1 MVRLHV
7 CVCVD
12 CAPPYVITTFDLYFL
27 LPIACLPSALTR
39 VLLPG
44 RDCEAKCLCTS
55 GGRYVHA
62 VPRATQAA
70 NAALRHHLNA
80 FTTSPPRDASS
91 SKNVS
96 AGTTHR
102 QACTRI
108 KVASLGFAFRPAS
121 VVEMQNGSPRQKV
134 ERIKFQNGEM
144 YIDVKSNPDKSRSL
158 DKFTVTLWHRRRL
171 KPHGLGDRKVE
182 SRNAIVQIWAPCGTA
197 PRPKHS
203 NVVGAWPGVMFVF
216 VPTAGRPM
224 SSSVLICTFY
234 FPSRAY
240 LRH

>member
-1 MVRLHV
+1 M
-7 CVCVD
+7 
-12 CAPPYVITTFDLYFL
+12 
-27 LPIACLPSALTR
+27 TR

-55 GGRYVHA
+55 GGRYVHV

-70 NAALRHHLNA
+70 NAALRDHLNA

-121 VVEMQNGSPRQKV
+121 VVEMQNGSPRWKV
-134 ERIKFQNGEM
+134 KRIKFQNGEI

-158 DKFTVTLWHRRRL
+158 DKFIVALWHRRRL
-171 KPHGLGDRKVE
+171 KPHGLGDRKVK

-203 NVVGAWPGVMFVF
+203 NVVGAWSGFMFVF
-216 VPTAGRPM
+216 VLLAGRPL
-224 SSSVLICTFY
+224 SSSRLVSTFY
-234 FPSRAY
+234 FPSWAY
-240 LRH
+240 CRH